1 MGFIADIF
9 IADRD
14 RNAQTKAANQASAN
28 SKEAADKSIALQKEM
43 FDKLWGGT
51 QVQRDAGDAA
61 TRMMASLM
69 GLSLPSA
76 QPAAQPQPAM
86 TQGYPNG
93 QSGAAVNY
101 GGGRAPVGGIEARVA
116 AMGDGMVYDGLG
128 GGNALAQYGQ
138 PVAVPEAQTMAT
150 PATNAL
156 AGGVNPTDWLR
167 STPGYQFNFDEG
179 MRGLNTRLAGQGRL
193 QSGDASREAIRYG
206 QNYGDNA
213 FTTQFNRLAG
223 IAGAGQT
230 AQSQGQAAGQ
240 NYANNGQNALMW
252 NGGNQMQSSYNKG
265 NASSG
270 FWGSVSGSLNNAQ
283 NMAMKFMGGF

>member
-9 IADRD
+9 
-14 RNAQTKAANQASAN
+14 TANQDRKAQV
-28 SKEAADKSIALQKEM
+28 KAADKAAAASTAATDKSLALQKSM
-43 FDKLWGGT
+43 FDQLWGGT
-51 QVQRDAGDAA
+51 QFQRDAGDAA

-69 GLSLPSA
+69 GLNQPSS
-76 QPAAQPQPAM
+76 QPAAQPAASM
-86 TQGYPNG
+86 AYPTG
-93 QSGAAVNY
+93 QSGATASY
-101 GGGRAPVGGIEARVA
+101 GGRAPVGSIEARVA

-128 GGNALAQYGQ
+128 GGGNVLAMYGQ
-138 PVAVPEAQTMAT
+138 PVGVPEAQTMAT

-156 AGGVNPTDWLR
+156 ANGVNPTDWLR

-179 MRGLNTRLAGQGRL
+179 ARALNTRLAGQGRL

-213 FTTQFNRLAG
+213 FTTQFNRLAA

-230 AQSQGQAAGQ
+230 AQSQGQQAGT